1 MKRIILLLSICFM
14 LHNVLVAQKD
24 YKLIEESSKS
34 KPSWLTE
41 GTSPG
46 AFMIQANGMATMED
60 AQNAVMTSLL
70 NQIASSVAVVVTG
83 EITTDVSWM
92 TDDEKETFSQNIQSS
107 TITKIAKIPALQ
119 GISIS
124 KAEVY
129 WELYQH
135 KKTKEKYY
143 DYYILYPFSQFEL
156 ERLIDAYNANEK
168 SISDKI
174 DNIENQLD
182 EISDISDVL
191 NNINELKLV
200 LRSLDNGDVKYYKSK
215 DVIKKYEKFI
225 DNINVTIVENNKDL
239 VVIQLKYDDRLLK
252 TSSMP
257 KVTGDCARD
266 FQIEHDGN
274 NIKIHQNT
282 FDCYEQDDNYL
293 TVRFDFGN
301 KKIVKRILI
310 NL

>member
-1 MKRIILLLSICFM
+1 
-14 LHNVLVAQKD
+14 
-24 YKLIEESSKS
+24 
-34 KPSWLTE
+34 
-41 GTSPG
+41 
-46 AFMIQANGMATMED
+46 MIQANGMATMED

>member
-182 EISDISDVL
+182 VISDISDVL

>member
-34 KPSWLTE
+34 KPSWLIE

-274 NIKIHQNT
+274 NINIHQNT

>member
-1 MKRIILLLSICFM
+1 M